1 MTSKSSRAAG
11 VTGFFRSSIWP
22 IVGLWFAAATF
33 AEAGEGD
40 ILKQISNPAL
50 AAQRAAL
57 TNQAQAAQAV
67 QALQTATQTY
77 QANNI
82 RGGGV
87 MINVS
92 SNPAAVPSQV
102 IATVHSDGQIYVI
115 DANGIIFGGPKQV
128 NTHELTGA
136 AMGATSNSITDLA
149 KFQRTI
155 TKPKENPSLIKATV
169 VGFGGKQN

>member
-1 MTSKSSRAAG
+1 MNFRKGGTAAIG
-11 VTGFFRSSIWP
+11 RELGGSIGP
-22 IVGLWFAAATF
+22 ILGLWLAVVGGVR
-33 AEAGEGD
+33 AGEGD

-57 TNQAQAAQAV
+57 ANQTQATQAV

-87 MINVS
+87 IVNVA
-92 SNPAAVPSQV
+92 NTPAAIPSQV
-102 IATVHSDGQIYVI
+102 MAIVRSDGKIYVI
-115 DANGIIFGGPKQV
+115 DANGIIFGGPKQI

-149 KFQRTI
+149 KLQRAI

-169 VGFGGKQN
+169 VNFGGK